1 MNARKLCAL
10 MGALLFSLAG
20 CEHEKFEL
28 EQRVETFKVDITQ
41 IQTSGTTSSG
51 SGAGFSIDDP
61 LPIPLGSVK
70 LKVSVMAIDKDGQHD
85 ASFNRPVSF
94 RVTPGQIQ
102 SVSTNT
108 TVPEAADLSQ
118 LFLAPM
124 VGGMSA
130 GEITIEV
137 ANVFGSVVVW
147 AQDSAPEM
155 TYAAP
160 TSSSDASSG
169 DETGNANYTYQA
181 PAQPKDWEA
190 AAPYRTHAAG
200 ASQTIYFGSPN
211 VIDMQRMEEYDS
223 YTTASNCADGIGSCT
238 INNRTSSFI
247 ANFLTINAMPPY
259 ECLVVTAITNAGFY
273 VTDLSAHY
281 ADLEGDTS
289 HRLQMEPYT
298 RALSHFGHLFVY
310 NFSYPDDL
318 ALGDCLKTIT
328 GTVQEFSGNTQ
339 VTFPSWTKNERYTT
353 DKTLIPE
360 PIEMVF
366 DSERMVGKYCK
377 LGTLEDDPCYV
388 DERSNGYRLCMA
400 YRDRSTQY
408 ACKGEAKEAMPC
420 TSNGFKDNLE
430 LEFVHCAHNWRNFD
444 SESLESA
451 LIKFTNVKPSN
462 EFVDCDSNGNGVVGF
477 FNYSSYDENGV
488 NTSVYQ
494 WRCSAEEYAED
505 DVDCECYR
513 DCAVG
518 HDPADPTRKDR
529 ICTEINSYESY
540 GQWIIELED
549 MLHTRIN
556 IQTGTAIP
564 QLDPRVFDMNF
575 SGVDYSQCRLNVTGI
590 LSQTQAA
597 RPRWII
603 MARDSG
609 DVCASSAPGTCPDI
623 IAPCAE

>member
-1 MNARKLCAL
+1 MKARKLCAL
-10 MGALLFSLAG
+10 IGALLFTLAG
-20 CEHEKFEL
+20 CEHDKFEL
-28 EQRVETFKVDITQ
+28 DHRVETFKVDISR
-41 IQTSGTTSSG
+41 IEASGTVSTG
-51 SGAGFSIDDP
+51 SGPGYSSDDP
-61 LPIPLGSVK
+61 LPIPLQTVK
-70 LKVSVMAIDKDGQHD
+70 LRVTVVAYDENGELYTDFD
-85 ASFNRPVSF
+85 RPVSF
-94 RVTPGQIQ
+94 RVTPGQLL
-102 SVSTNT
+102 SVSSSNA
-108 TVPEAADLSQ
+108 ELSA
-118 LFLAPM
+118 LSLAPM
-124 VGGMSA
+124 KGGMTD
-130 GEITIEV
+130 GEVTIEV
-137 ANVFGSVVVW
+137 ANVYGSVVVW

-155 TYAAP
+155 VYTEP
-160 TSSSDASSG
+160 VSTSDASGG
-169 DETGNANYTYQA
+169 DETGNANYSFQT
-181 PAQPKDWEA
+181 PVEPVDWEP

-211 VIDMQRMEEYDS
+211 VIDMQRMNEYDS
-223 YTTASNCADGIGSCT
+223 FTTASSCSEGIASCT
-238 INNRTSSFI
+238 INNRTSSFV
-247 ANFLTINAMPPY
+247 ANFLTINAMAPY

-289 HRLQMEPYT
+289 YRLQMEPYT

-339 VTFPSWTKNERYTT
+339 VTFPSWTKNDRYVT
-353 DKTLIPE
+353 DESLIPE
-360 PIEMVF
+360 PVEMVF
-366 DSERMVGKYCK
+366 DPERLAGSHC
-377 LGTLEDDPCYV
+377 GSSATEDDDCYV
-388 DERSNGYRLCMA
+388 DDRSNGYRLCMA
-400 YRDRSTQY
+400 YRDRATQY
-408 ACKGEAKEAMPC
+408 ACKGEEKGELPC
-420 TSNGFKDNLE
+420 TDTGFKDNLE

-462 EFVDCDSNGNGVVGF
+462 KFEDCDRNGNGVIGF

-488 NTSVYQ
+488 NTKVYQ
-494 WRCSAEEYAED
+494 WRCSAEEYEED
-505 DVDCECYR
+505 DADCECYR
-513 DCAVG
+513 NCAVG
-518 HDPADPTRKDR
+518 HDPENPERKDL
-529 ICTEINSYESY
+529 ICTEVNAYESY

-549 MLHTRIN
+549 TLHTRIN

-564 QLDPRVFDMNF
+564 QLDPRVFDQDF

-609 DVCASSAPGTCPDI
+609 DVCAISAPGTCPEL
-623 IAPCAE
+623 IAQCAE